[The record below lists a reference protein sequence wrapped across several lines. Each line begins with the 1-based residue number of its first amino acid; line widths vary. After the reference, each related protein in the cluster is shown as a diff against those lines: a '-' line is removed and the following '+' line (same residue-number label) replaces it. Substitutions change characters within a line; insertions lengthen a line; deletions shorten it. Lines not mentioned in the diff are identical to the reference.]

1 MRKNSGKSPHRLIG
15 DEENEEESQRVQHF
29 SYLFFL
35 RHRDLDSEGTAAEMP
50 PTKMWQHSGTG
61 HQSKEDSKGP
71 PWVEENLGRQQ
82 IPITHT
88 IKSGACR
95 YLILYQVTAEGK
107 KKKKYQCSLSDQH
120 STNGLGDKAVTI
132 MARVESVF

>member
-1 MRKNSGKSPHRLIG
+1 
-15 DEENEEESQRVQHF
+15 
-29 SYLFFL
+29 
-35 RHRDLDSEGTAAEMP
+35 MP
-50 PTKMWQHSGTG
+50 PTKMWQHSGMG

-107 KKKKYQCSLSDQH
+107 KKKKINVPFLINTAPMVWEIKQSP
-120 STNGLGDKAVTI
+120 
-132 MARVESVF
+132 